1 MEKAQLAT
9 LVKQTHYCSRCS
21 DVRFSHLG
29 VRIAIPSNVATAASE
44 EPPPSI

>member
-9 LVKQTHYCSRCS
+9 LVKQTHCSRCS